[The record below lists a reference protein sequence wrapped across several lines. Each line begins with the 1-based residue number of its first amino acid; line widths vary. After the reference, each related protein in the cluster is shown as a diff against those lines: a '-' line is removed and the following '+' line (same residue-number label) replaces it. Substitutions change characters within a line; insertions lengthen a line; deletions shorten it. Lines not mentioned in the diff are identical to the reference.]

1 MWARIH
7 VVHEQAHTRISI
19 RILGNK
25 LAVVA
30 LGTLLILLRGLLC
43 VAVKKIS
50 SFNVLI
56 VLKIV

>member
-30 LGTLLILLRGLLC
+30 LGGT
-43 VAVKKIS
+43 ANNS
-50 SFNVLI
+50 SNTSSPTI
-56 VLKIV
+56 VVFCQSVEKDFD